1 MTVLIK
7 HNTRRWPRHHLDVP
21 IRVIVHSDS
30 KTSVIQGRGNE
41 LSEGGM
47 ALTAGVELRPGDQTE
62 IEFTPPYSGLPIR
75 IRAQPDGLSLRDGV
89 CGGKRTGSG
98 TGKSPANGAVRDELG
113 LRVTTKPR
121 GTNVRKR
128 TLARARTQI

>member
-1 MTVLIK
+1 VVAGKDMTVLIK

-62 IEFTPPYSGLPIR
+62 IEFTPPFWAAHIR
-75 IRAQPDGLSLRDGV
+75 IRGIVRN
-89 CGGKRTGSG
+89 RTGYRYGMEFVAGSEQEVEQV
-98 TGKSPANGAVRDELG
+98 NR
-113 LRVTTKPR
+113 LRTVLC
-121 GTNVRKR
+121 VMSS
-128 TLARARTQI
+128 A